1 MNTPLVSVLMPA
13 YNAGPYVRQA
23 AESILSQTYPHL
35 ELLVADDASTDNTR
49 ALLDALAGD
58 PRVRLFHNETNRGY
72 LQTTNELFRHCK
84 GGLITFMDADDW
96 SAPARI
102 EKLVQAFERDPLL
115 QCAGTFVVR
124 TDSSGK
130 ETGLLSFETADEKI
144 RQALPVGIV
153 AIQNA
158 YNIAAR
164 GNEPELELAAAH
176 DLAWVPF
183 FPLGSGWSARPDAPE
198 PFRRLQ
204 AVTTLPEV
212 TSAASRLG
220 ATASQV
226 ALAWLLQHRP
236 NVLLIPG
243 TRSSQ
248 HLAENVAAGVLE
260 LPDDVIASLDAL
272 DPPAA

>member
-1 MNTPLVSVLMPA
+1 MPA
-13 YNAGPYVRQA
+13 GAHGLTPAQRPEELRAQVEANLRSLGAERLGVVYIRRADRGPGIVATGDQLVPLDDQLAELA
-23 AESILSQTYPHL
+23 AMRDEGLVDGIGLSS
-35 ELLVADDASTDNTR
+35 VS
-49 ALLDALAGD
+49 
-58 PRVRLFHNETNRGY
+58 
-72 LQTTNELFRHCK
+72 
-84 GGLITFMDADDW
+84 
-96 SAPARI
+96 SA
-102 EKLVQAFERDPLL
+102 Q
-115 QCAGTFVVR
+115 
-124 TDSSGK
+124 
-130 ETGLLSFETADEKI
+130 I

-153 AIQNA
+153 AVQNA

>member
-115 QCAGTFVVR
+115 QCAGKSYR
-124 TDSSGK
+124 RIAGRRNEYAGIGAELPGAQGD
-130 ETGLLSFETADEKI
+130 GLEQL
-144 RQALPVGIV
+144 
-153 AIQNA
+153 
-158 YNIAAR
+158 R
-164 GNEPELELAAAH
+164 GQCI
-176 DLAWVPF
+176 PF
-183 FPLGSGWSARPDAPE
+183 FL
-198 PFRRLQ
+198 
-204 AVTTLPEV
+204 
-212 TSAASRLG
+212 
-220 ATASQV
+220 
-226 ALAWLLQHRP
+226 
-236 NVLLIPG
+236 
-243 TRSSQ
+243 
-248 HLAENVAAGVLE
+248 
-260 LPDDVIASLDAL
+260 
-272 DPPAA
+272 